1 MVIRKSNKIT
11 AHVYKSQSQ
20 STAPCPVIHL
30 SIMYEVAHKCSA
42 SKLASAFSGGLQGG
56 TYDLNYNQHFQAKLS
71 DLTMTN
77 DLIHWQIPSW
87 VGKFIGVN
95 ELIFPTVEPPLHWSS
110 AAQSQSC
117 CSRWSSHVCS
127 RRRGRRRAPRHPP
140 RLSETVACW
149 SRAVVLLASGST
161 AAHGSRASQQ
171 SY

>member
-1 MVIRKSNKIT
+1 MVPKKI
-11 AHVYKSQSQ
+11 KQDNCLRLSQSQ

-30 SIMYEVAHKCSA
+30 SIMHEVAHKCSA

-56 TYDLNYNQHFQAKLS
+56 TINIFKLKFS
-71 DLTMTN
+71 DFTMTN
-77 DLIHWQIPSW
+77 DSNHWQIPNW
-87 VGKFIGVN
+87 VGKFIVVHWN
-95 ELIFPTVEPPLHWSS
+95 ELIFPTVEPLPLHWSS

-140 RLSETVACW
+140 SRLSAETPACW

-161 AAHGSRASQQ
+161 AARGSRASL
-171 SY
+171 